1 MFRYLG
7 AAALLLAAGCL
18 DLGVNANSITLPF
31 DFNVTGE
38 NFTPGLANVA
48 TEAISGV
55 NLVGELRN
63 LPLPLDVNRK
73 GLYLSGTNPGTDLFL
88 YTQKYFTGFVANRR
102 YRATL
107 QVSYASNFHDGC
119 AAGVGSGTRI
129 KAGVSE
135 FPLEAEEDN
144 QGILR
149 LNVDV
154 GTPVT
159 QGDFATLGDIRNG
172 LTDCP
177 ATGVYATR
185 ASLIQTQDFEFRT
198 DATGGFILWVGT
210 HSNTAGRS
218 EIYFTSLLL
227 TVNPT

>member
-1 MFRYLG
+1 MFRYIG
-7 AAALLLAAGCL
+7 AAALMLAAGCL
-18 DLGVNANSITLPF
+18 SLDANANSISLPF
-31 DFNVTGE
+31 DFHITGE

-48 TEAISGV
+48 TGEIAGV

-63 LPLPLDVNRK
+63 LPSPLDVNRK
-73 GLYLSGTNPGTDLFL
+73 ALYLSGTNPGNDLFL
-88 YTQKYFTGFVANRR
+88 YSQKYFTGFVANRR

-119 AAGVGSGTRI
+119 PTGVGAGTRI

-135 FPLEAEEDN
+135 FPLEAEADN

-154 GTPVT
+154 GTPIT
-159 QGDFATLGDIRNG
+159 SGDFASLGDIRNG

-177 ATGVYATR
+177 ATGTYATR
-185 ASLIQTQDFEFRT
+185 ASLSQTQDFEFRT
-198 DATGGFILWVGT
+198 DATGGFVLWVGT
-210 HSNTAGRS
+210 HSNAAGRS